1 MIVSVK
7 VNRSQPVW
15 ECAADDDSRSTLLA
29 AHIERVDDEHVRVTC
44 ANGFALAS
52 VVYPAEVP
60 ADFTAADIPAELLK
74 QAADSAP
81 SIDCTCLECEEGHE
95 FHEAPSIPIPLTL
108 DTEQKVA
115 EVDVNGFVVR
125 APFALQIARGF
136 PDYRLLTLKN
146 MDAWSDKPTPVLGL
160 DPELL
165 SKAARAIGAG
175 RMSIM
180 RLPAKPMQPILLLGQ
195 DGAFALVM
203 PMHVAVDTTALFKDV
218 AALVGT
224 PAATEAEGGVT
235 TH

>member
-7 VNRSQPVW
+7 FSRSQPVW
-15 ECAADDDSRSTLLA
+15 ECAADDDSRTTLQA
-29 AHIERVDDEHVRVTC
+29 AHIERVDDSHVRVTC

-60 ADFTAADIPAELLK
+60 ADFISADISAALLK
-74 QAADSAP
+74 WAAEASP
-81 SIDCTCLECEEGHE
+81 LTDCTCLQCEEGHE

-115 EVDVNGFVVR
+115 EVEVNGFVIR

-136 PDYRLLTLKN
+136 PDYRLLTLKS
-146 MDAWSDKPTPVLGL
+146 MEAWSDKAAPELGL
-160 DPELL
+160 DTELL
-165 SKAARAIGAG
+165 GKAARAIGAA
-175 RMSIM
+175 RMAVM

-203 PMHVAVDTTALFKDV
+203 PMQITADTAACFKEV
-218 AALVGT
+218 AALVRVQQEA
-224 PAATEAEGGVT
+224 PAHREATNP
-235 TH
+235 

>member
-1 MIVSVK
+1 MLVSVK

-60 ADFTAADIPAELLK
+60 ADFTSADIPAELLK

-81 SIDCTCLECEEGHE
+81 STDCTCLQCEEGHE
-95 FHEAPSIPIPLTL
+95 FHEASSIPIPLTF

-115 EVDVNGFVVR
+115 EVEVNGFVVR
-125 APFALQIARGF
+125 APFALQITRGF
-136 PDYRLLTLKN
+136 PDYRAITLKS
-146 MDAWSDKPTPVLGL
+146 MDAWSDKAAPELGL
-160 DPELL
+160 DTELL
-165 SKAARAIGAG
+165 GQAARAIGVEN

-180 RLPAKPMQPILLLGQ
+180 RLPAKPMQPILLLGR

-203 PMHVAVDTTALFKDV
+203 PMKIAVDTNARFKEV
-218 AALVGT
+218 AALVGAPQEA
-224 PAATEAEGGVT
+224 PAPEAVNP
-235 TH
+235 

>member
-15 ECAADDDSRSTLLA
+15 ECAADDDSRHTLLA
-29 AHIERVDDEHVRVTC
+29 AHIERVDNEHVRVTC

-60 ADFTAADIPAELLK
+60 AEFTAADIPAELLK

-115 EVDVNGFVVR
+115 EVEVNGFTIRV
-125 APFALQIARGF
+125 PFALQISRGF
-136 PDYRLLTLKN
+136 PDYRALTLKS
-146 MDAWSDKPTPVLGL
+146 MDAWSDKAAPSLGL
-160 DPELL
+160 DTELL
-165 SKAARAIGAG
+165 GKAARAIGSA
-175 RMSIM
+175 RMSIL
-180 RLPAKPMQPILLLGQ
+180 RLPVKPMQPILLLGH

-203 PMHVAVDTTALFKDV
+203 PMQITADTATRFKEV
-218 AALVGT
+218 AALVGAQQEA
-224 PAATEAEGGVT
+224 PAHREG
-235 TH
+235 